1 VRSGVCV
8 MPNITKNE
16 AIEMYARFL
25 VSRHKRT
32 AGKLARERADSLL
45 RDGDLDGHKIWN
57 DVADVADQ
65 LSARNVNDT
74 PSVMAP
80 AL

>member
-1 VRSGVCV
+1 
-8 MPNITKNE
+8 MPNITKEE

-25 VSRHKRT
+25 VSRYERT
-32 AGKLARERADSLL
+32 AGKIAREKAGSLL

-65 LSARNVNDT
+65 LLARKANDT